1 MIKLA
6 GVSKKFGDSLALDD
20 LSFQVNDG
28 EVVALLGP
36 NGAGKTTTMR
46 IMTGFLIPDS
56 GEVIIND
63 YPLKGNELWA
73 KALIG
78 YMPESNP
85 IYRDLMVSELLNL
98 TLDIHQIEDKKEQ
111 IDNAVAATG
120 IETVYYRPISE
131 LSKGFRQ
138 RVGIAQAL
146 VIDPEILVLDEPT
159 EGLDP
164 NQRNEIRKLI
174 REIGKKRTVIISTH
188 VMQEV
193 EAMCDRM
200 IIINKGKLIAEGSKQ
215 EIHDMARGSNSY
227 KLVLKSKDKKSC
239 ATKLKELGSTTR
251 VKAID
256 GSKLEQA
263 YDITITDN
271 DTFSKELL
279 KAANENDWTLV
290 ELVKQG
296 NSLEDIFYQLTNSE
310 SKDQKN

>member
-1 MIKLA
+1 MSKLS
-6 GVSKKFGDSLALDD
+6 GVTKTFGDTIALDD

-46 IMTGFLIPDS
+46 IMTGFLIPDT

-63 YPLKGNELWA
+63 YPLRGNELWA

-85 IYRDLMVSELLNL
+85 IYKDMLVKDLLDL
-98 TLDIHQIEDKKEQ
+98 TLNIHQIEDKKEQ
-111 IDNAVAATG
+111 IDSVVNATG
-120 IETVYYRPISE
+120 IGSVYYRPISE

-146 VIDPEILVLDEPT
+146 IIDPEILVLDEPT

-200 IIINKGKLIAEGSKQ
+200 IIINRGKIVADGSKE
-215 EIHDMARGSNSY
+215 EIHNLAKGANSY
-227 KLVLKSKDKKSC
+227 RLVIGCSDKKLALSR
-239 ATKLKELGSTTR
+239 LKELKDISS
-251 VKAID
+251 VKAIES
-256 GSKLEQA
+256 SK
-263 YDITITDN
+263 
-271 DTFSKELL
+271 
-279 KAANENDWTLV
+279 
-290 ELVKQG
+290 
-296 NSLEDIFYQLTNSE
+296 SE
-310 SKDQKN
+310 KSF

>member
-20 LSFQVNDG
+20 LSFQVDDG

-46 IMTGFLIPDS
+46 IMTGFLVPDS

-63 YPLKGNELWA
+63 FPLKGNELWA

-111 IDNAVAATG
+111 IDNAVSATG
-120 IETVYYRPISE
+120 IESVYYRPISE

-146 VIDPEILVLDEPT
+146 VVDPEILVLDEPT

-174 REIGKKRTVIISTH
+174 REIGKSRTVVISTH

-215 EIHDMARGSNSY
+215 EIHDMSKGSNTY
-227 KLVLKSKDKKSC
+227 KLTLKAGDKKGTV
-239 ATKLKELGSTTR
+239 TKLKELKSIIK
-251 VKAID
+251 VKA
-256 GSKLEQA
+256 LESNKQEQS
-263 YDITITDN
+263 YEMTITDSES
-271 DTFSKELL
+271 FSKELIKL
-279 KAANENDWTLV
+279 LSKESWTLI
-290 ELVKQG
+290 ELNKQG

-310 SKDQKN
+310 SKN